1 MAIDVRGE
9 PTPNP
14 NAMKFTA
21 NQTLFEGSGSHSFKK
36 GQETEDPLAKE
47 LLALDGVDNIFG
59 FQDFV
64 TVNKE
69 PDADWDELLPKIEDV
84 FSNVYDG

>member
-1 MAIDVRGE
+1 MAIQIRGE
-9 PTPNP
+9 ATPNP

-21 NQTLFEGSGSHSFKK
+21 NQVLFEGSGSASFKK
-36 GQETEDPLAKE
+36 TDDVDHPLAKE
-47 LLALDGVDNIFG
+47 LLALEGVDNIFG

-69 PDADWDELLPKIEDV
+69 PGAEWDDLLPKVEET
-84 FSNVYDG
+84 FEKVYDA

>member
-1 MAIDVRGE
+1 MAIEVKGE

-21 NQTLFEGSGSHSFKK
+21 NQVLFEGPGSASFKK
-36 GQETEDPLAKE
+36 GQDTDHPLAKE

-69 PDADWDELLPKIEDV
+69 MGAEWDSLLPEIEAA
-84 FSNVYDG
+84 FEKVYE

>member
-1 MAIDVRGE
+1 MAFEVRAE

-21 NQTLFEGSGSHSFKK
+21 NEILFEGTGSASFKK
-36 GQETEDPLAKE
+36 GDNPDQPLAKA
-47 LLALDGVDNIFG
+47 LLSIEGVDNIFG
-59 FQDFV
+59 YQDFV

-69 PDADWDELLPKIEDV
+69 AGTDWDSLLPEIEGA
-84 FSNVYDG
+84 FNSVYK